1 MVQGQGANSDNFR
14 ILFSIFYAITMLNAF
29 IRIASIS
36 WKKKNISLNI
46 CFLSYRK
53 NFVWT
58 QKLVR
63 ISHVKRAIGVRI
75 IEVSLY
81 LSRNVGKRTIRHER
95 QTI

>member
-14 ILFSIFYAITMLNAF
+14 ILFSIFYTITMLNAF
-29 IRIASIS
+29 VRIASMS
-36 WKKKNISLNI
+36 WKKKKISLNI
-46 CFLSYRK
+46 RFLSYQK

-63 ISHVKRAIGVRI
+63 ISHVKRAICVRI

-81 LSRNVGKRTIRHER
+81 LSRNVGKRTI
-95 QTI
+95 